1 MKQQSGS
8 NRLLDAQRSNSM
20 SSSTASL
27 ESQEV
32 EAIVSGSLTSGSPI
46 NGASSALNGA
56 AAITTN
62 SSNSLSVSANRY
74 VILHAVF
81 IVLKYQS
88 R

>member
-8 NRLLDAQRSNSM
+8 NRLLAAQRSNSM

-32 EAIVSGSLTSGSPI
+32 EAIVSGALTSGSPI
-46 NGASSALNGA
+46 NGASSVLNRA
-56 AAITTN
+56 AAITPN

-81 IVLKYQS
+81 SVLDCQS

>member
-8 NRLLDAQRSNSM
+8 NRLLAAQRSNSM
-20 SSSTASL
+20 NSSTASL

-32 EAIVSGSLTSGSPI
+32 EAIVSGTLTSGSPI
-46 NGASSALNGA
+46 NGASSVLNGA
-56 AAITTN
+56 AATTTN

-81 IVLKYQS
+81 SVLECQS

>member
-8 NRLLDAQRSNSM
+8 NRLLAAQRSNSM

-46 NGASSALNGA
+46 NGASSVLNGTA
-56 AAITTN
+56 ATTTN

-81 IVLKYQS
+81 SVLECQS